1 MALVSW
7 IGRAVVGMA
16 RRSGFPLNATIRGT
30 GPAKGL
36 RMTLEGV
43 KLRQLSGRHEPGV
56 QNCIAER
63 LRPGGCFIDVGADI
77 GFFSLLAAKLA
88 GPGGRVIAIEPV
100 PANAD
105 LIKANATLNRF
116 DNVTI
121 VTAAAGAVNRTG
133 AMIPAHRPVP
143 VLTVDGLVSHLRLPP
158 PSMVRI
164 DVEGAE
170 IEVLAGMPDTLWRH
184 HPDILFEV
192 DAQSADEAASRFAK
206 TSEALTHYGYEVRRL
221 EDAYPGEGGAVLHG
235 IGIFE

>member
-43 KLRQLSGRHEPGV
+43 KLRQLSGRHKPGV

-158 PSMVRI
+158 PDMVRI

-170 IEVLAGMPDTLWRH
+170 MEVLAGMSDTLWRH

-192 DAQSADEAASRFAK
+192 DAQSADEAASRYAK
-206 TSEALTHYGYEVRRL
+206 MSEALTHYGYEVQRL
-221 EDAYPGEGGAVLHG
+221 ENAYPGEGGAVLHG